1 MLERFKNHIQ
11 KKFSYLQHESILI
24 ALSGG
29 LDSVVLTHLMHKMNP
44 DCTLAHCNFNLR
56 GKESDLDEA
65 FAKELGNQLGLEV
78 ETTSFAT
85 QKKATEEKI
94 SIQMAA
100 RELRYQWFDQIAK
113 RRKIKYILT
122 AHHKDDVLETFLIN
136 LTRGTGLEG
145 LTGIPEKNGA
155 IIRPLLPFSKEEL
168 QKYAE
173 ENAITWRED
182 QSNASNKYARNKIR
196 HQIIPVLK
204 ELNPNLLNSLDQTIE
219 HLQESR
225 LLTQDHIATFKKQL
239 FIHGTAGEIYIPI
252 EKLNAL
258 KHPKAY
264 LYALLKP
271 YGFSDSADILSL
283 LKAQSGKLLYSKT
296 HRIVKDRE
304 RFILTALK
312 DRTTPD
318 VLIQKTTNHIAAPV
332 HLKIDTVPKV
342 SEYHSSVAFLD
353 KSKLK
358 FPLTVRK
365 WKKGDYFYPIGLQGK
380 KKVSKFF
387 KDEKY
392 SLFEKENTW
401 ILCSGDD
408 IAWIVGKRLD
418 ERYKITNETTSILKI
433 EHSNT

>member
-1 MLERFKNHIQ
+1 VLERFKKHIQ

-29 LDSVVLTHLMHKMNP
+29 LDSVVLTHLMRKMNP

-113 RRKIKYILT
+113 RRKIKHILT

-182 QSNASNKYARNKIR
+182 QSNASSKYARNKIR

-204 ELNPNLLNSLDQTIE
+204 ELNPNLLNSFDQTIE

-225 LLTQDHIATFKKQL
+225 LLAQDRIAAFKKEL
-239 FIHGTAGEIYIPI
+239 FIDGTAGEIYIPI

-271 YGFSDSADILSL
+271 YGFNDSAEILSL

-318 VLIQKTTNHIAAPV
+318 VLIQKTTNYIVAPV

-342 SEYHSSVAFLD
+342 STYHSSVAFLD

-380 KKVSKFF
+380 KKLSKFF

-433 EHSNT
+433 EHSNA